1 MRLVGRADL
10 VDEPW
15 FSSAGERSRRA
26 EVLDGAVQ
34 KWISARE
41 LDEVLAAFEDAGAA
55 IAPIYDVQQLVNDPH
70 VVARETITTVDD
82 EDLGPL
88 KMQNLIFRLGD
99 TPGGIRWTGRRLGQD
114 NEAVYAELGVDAERL
129 AVLREKGVV

>member
-1 MRLVGRADL
+1 M
-10 VDEPW
+10 
-15 FSSAGERSRRA
+15 
-26 EVLDGAVQ
+26 
-34 KWISARE
+34 
-41 LDEVLAAFEDAGAA
+41 
-55 IAPIYDVQQLVNDPH
+55 NDPH
-70 VVARETITTVDD
+70 VVARDTITTVDD

>member
-1 MRLVGRADL
+1 
-10 VDEPW
+10 VDKPW

-34 KWISARE
+34 KWISARD
-41 LDEVLAAFEDAGAA
+41 LDEVLEAFDDAGAA
-55 IAPIYDVQQLVNDPH
+55 IAPIYDVEQLVNDPH
-70 VVARETITTVDD
+70 VVARDTITTVDD

-114 NEAVYAELGVDAERL
+114 NDAVYAELGVDAERL

>member
-1 MRLVGRADL
+1 
-10 VDEPW
+10 VDKPW

-34 KWISARE
+34 KWISARD
-41 LDEVLAAFEDAGAA
+41 LDEVLEAFDDAGAA
-55 IAPIYDVQQLVNDPH
+55 IAPIYDVEQLVNDPH
-70 VVARETITTVDD
+70 VVARDTITTVDD

-88 KMQNLIFRLGD
+88 KMQNLIFRLGE

-114 NEAVYAELGVDAERL
+114 NAAVYAELGVDAERL